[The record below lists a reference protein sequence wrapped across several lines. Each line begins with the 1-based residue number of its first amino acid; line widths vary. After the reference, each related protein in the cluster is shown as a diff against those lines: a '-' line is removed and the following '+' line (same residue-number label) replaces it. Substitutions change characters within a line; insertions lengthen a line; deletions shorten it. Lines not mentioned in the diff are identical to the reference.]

1 MAGERITSSR
11 IFRVLVVGFSATIVL
26 LVAAAAIAVQ
36 NARLI
41 RTSATGLANQ
51 QLVTTRLV
59 NELQLEQ
66 QTINAAFYRLS
77 RGPDSLDRQRVL
89 AQLDDADRMIGLIVS
104 DASQTPQAQVWRD
117 LYRAVSGFSTEA
129 RRLLALKNV
138 PAYSTRDL
146 FRRHEEVTKAAA
158 TLIDNGFRRAASAEQ
173 EIERRSARLVR
184 DSLILLGACLLAAL
198 VCAAFT
204 VRMSAQ
210 IFHTMQWQ
218 ANELSRVSWYL
229 LEGQETTARRFSHEL
244 HDELGQSLT
253 AVKANLQTIESG
265 GRVDPARLEDCSRL
279 VDEAIR
285 NVRELSQLL
294 RPTILDDF
302 GLDAGLRWL
311 SESFTQRTR
320 IEVDYKSDFEDRLP
334 DETETHLFR
343 IVQEALT
350 NVARHSGATKV
361 AISMH
366 SSGERIHISIRDNG
380 SGLGTHDGDTRGMG
394 MIGMRARARSAAGEL
409 TVNSKPGGGV
419 AIDVWAPI
427 YGRDGHREQEAHDS
441 HPVS

>member
-1 MAGERITSSR
+1 MAGDRIASSR
-11 IFRVLVVGFSATIVL
+11 MFRVLVVGFSSTIVL

-41 RTSATGLANQ
+41 RESATGLANE

-59 NELQLEQ
+59 NELQTEQ

-77 RGPDSLDRQRVL
+77 RGPDALDRQRVL
-89 AQLDDADRMIGLIVS
+89 AQLDETDRIVKRIVA
-104 DASQTPQAQVWRD
+104 DASQTPEAQSWRD
-117 LYRAVSGFSTEA
+117 LDKAVSGFSTEA

-146 FRRHEEVTKAAA
+146 FRRHEQVTRVAA
-158 TLIDNGFRRAASAEQ
+158 TLIAGGFRRASFTEQ
-173 EIERRSARLVR
+173 LIERRSARLVR
-184 DSLILLGACLLAAL
+184 DSLLLLGGCLLAAL
-198 VCAAFT
+198 ACSVVT
-204 VRMSAQ
+204 VRMTAQ
-210 IFHTMQWQ
+210 IFQRMQWQ
-218 ANELSRVSWYL
+218 ADELSRVSWYL

-253 AVKANLQTIESG
+253 AVKANLRTLEAG
-265 GRVDPARLEDCSRL
+265 GRVDPARIEDCNRL

-294 RPTILDDF
+294 RPIILDDF

-311 SESFTQRTR
+311 CETFTQRTH
-320 IEVDYKSDFEDRLP
+320 IEVDYRSNFSGRLP
-334 DETETHLFR
+334 DETETHMFR

-361 AISMH
+361 AISTQAA
-366 SSGERIHISIRDNG
+366 GERIQISIHDNG
-380 SGLGTHDGDTRGMG
+380 KGLQTRNGDRGMG

-409 TVNSKPGGGV
+409 AVNSKPGEGV
-419 AIDVWAPI
+419 TIDVWAPMH
-427 YGRDGHREQEAHDS
+427 GRDGRQEQEAHDS
-441 HPVS
+441 HPAG